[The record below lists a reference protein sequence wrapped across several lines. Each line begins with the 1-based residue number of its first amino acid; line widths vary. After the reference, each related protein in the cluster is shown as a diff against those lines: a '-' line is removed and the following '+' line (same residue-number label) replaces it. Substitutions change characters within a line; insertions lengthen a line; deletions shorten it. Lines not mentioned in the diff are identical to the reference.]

1 MMTISW
7 FSMAVSRTPNLSNE
21 YWITF
26 YADHS
31 ELANASSKG
40 LQAFKD
46 ITNSPLCRMNESS
59 SALAAS

>member
-1 MMTISW
+1 
-7 FSMAVSRTPNLSNE
+7 MAVSRTPNLSNE